1 VRSNQRQRIPSWAFW
16 VIGAVTLLAIAVL
29 VLAVVLGVRAGQQ
42 QVDIHRRQ
50 QVGIALQQ
58 AIDFR
63 TEGNLE
69 AALDAYQR
77 VLVLEPG
84 NPTAVAGI
92 ENLLQV
98 ASSGESLPTAT
109 PMPSAPSGD
118 GAIRVPPPI
127 VDAASGA
134 TPVVASPTL
143 PSADA
148 SANLAGLLRAAQAD
162 FNAGRW
168 EQAVNQLISLRQAD
182 PTYELEQVNE
192 FLFDAYVNLATE
204 RDNADKL
211 EEALSFYERAL
222 ALYPT
227 NATIQRERD
236 LLATYLDVLT
246 NTGADWAQTVALLQ
260 TLYAEEPGYRDVAT
274 RLPEALVDYGDL
286 LAETVDTC
294 LAAQQ
299 FAAAIELNAAPEWI
313 AKRDETQQLCD
324 TGGGIV
330 AQGNLTSTTETTS
343 TNATVGST
351 NTLATAETPAA
362 TPTAETIVLAGD
374 LPTTGRI
381 LYSALDLT
389 TGRSRVMVQPA
400 NGSSASMLRDDAAQP
415 ALRPDGQRLIF
426 HNERSD
432 MAGLSA
438 FDPANGLLLRFT
450 EYAED
455 SMPSWSAQGNRIVF
469 ASNREGDRVW
479 RIYAM
484 WAEDHGEVTTL
495 GFGQSPDWHPLADQI
510 VFRGCDESGN
520 GCGLWTMSATG
531 SSRAPLTTVPS
542 DDRPTWSPDGSAVVF
557 MSNER
562 DGNPEIYRVDVASG
576 AVTRLTESPAL
587 DGLPV
592 VSPDGAWVAFVS
604 NRDGA
609 WKIWAMPI
617 SGGPAGVLA
626 PINGDL
632 GNWLEQDLQW
642 VN

>member
-1 VRSNQRQRIPSWAFW
+1 VSSNQRQRIPSWAFW

-77 VLVLEPG
+77 VLALEPG

-98 ASSGESLPTAT
+98 ASSGEGLPTAT
-109 PMPSAPSGD
+109 ATPAAPSGD
-118 GAIRVPPPI
+118 GALRVPAPI
-127 VDAASGA
+127 VDAATGA
-134 TPVVASPTL
+134 TPTL
-143 PSADA
+143 PSTGPAG
-148 SANLAGLLRAAQAD
+148 NLAGLLRAAQAD
-162 FNAGRW
+162 FDAGRW

-182 PTYELEQVNE
+182 PTYELAQVNAL
-192 FLFDAYVNLATE
+192 LFDAYVNLATE

-211 EEALSFYERAL
+211 EEALAFYERAL
-222 ALYPT
+222 ELDPANT
-227 NATIQRERD
+227 TIQRERD

-260 TLYAEEPGYRDVAT
+260 TLYAEEPGYRDVAQ

-299 FAAAIELNAAPEWI
+299 FTAALELSVAPGLI
-313 AKRDETQQLCD
+313 VKRDETQQLCD
-324 TGGGIV
+324 AGGGI
-330 AQGNLTSTTETTS
+330 AARGNLTTTTGTTL
-343 TNATVGST
+343 TNGTVGT
-351 NTLATAETPAA
+351 TTTLATVATPAI
-362 TPTAETIVLAGD
+362 TPASEITAPPGD
-374 LPTTGRI
+374 LPTSGRI

-400 NGSSASMLRDDAAQP
+400 DGSTASMLRDAAAQP
-415 ALRPDGQRLIF
+415 ALRSDGQRLIF
-426 HNERSD
+426 HNELSD

-455 SMPSWSAQGNRIVF
+455 SLPSWSAEGNRIVF
-469 ASNREGDRVW
+469 ASNREGDRIW

-484 WAEDHGEVTTL
+484 WAEDHGEVTNL

-510 VFRGCDESGN
+510 VFRGCDASGN
-520 GCGLWTMSATG
+520 GCGLWTMSASG

-542 DDRPTWSPDGSAVVF
+542 DDRPTWSPDGSSVVF

-562 DGNPEIYRVDVASG
+562 HGNPEIYRMDVGSG
-576 AVTRLTESPAL
+576 AVTRLTDSPAI

-609 WKIWAMPI
+609 WKLWAMPI
-617 SGGPAGVLA
+617 AGGPAGILA

-632 GNWLEQDLQW
+632 GDWLAQDLQW